1 MSIIRFYSSFATIC
15 PLKKLTNKK
24 HLAID
29 ADTLA
34 DQHKKQKK
42 ELVAKV
48 QSLKKSVNK
57 GDKKKKKLVDAE
69 IEKLEK
75 DFADKCALEIA
86 NLSQSVPKVV
96 ESEAELSQQV
106 EDHKPKMS
114 KAQKKREKK
123 EADEKQREKDIA
135 LQEIENLKGPAHI
148 ELTRIKEKLS
158 KMDLDMKEVCA
169 DGNCMFYAV
178 SDQLGQHLQVQ
189 KSFKELRELTSNYM
203 LQNPD
208 SFQPFL
214 CSEETGDP
222 LTETEYKFYCEKIAE
237 CVAPVW
243 GSMTELKALSE
254 ILSVPIQVVQAEG
267 SETLIESAND
277 NKKLIITYHRHMF
290 GSGEHYNSTC
300 TKKKD
305 NDF

>member
-1 MSIIRFYSSFATIC
+1 M
-15 PLKKLTNKK
+15 KKT
-24 HLAID
+24 
-29 ADTLA
+29 
-34 DQHKKQKK
+34 
-42 ELVAKV
+42 
-48 QSLKKSVNK
+48 VNK
-57 GDKKKKKLVDAE
+57 GDKKKKKLIDAE

-75 DFADKCALEIA
+75 DFADKCALEIS
-86 NLSQSVPKVV
+86 NLSAQKP
-96 ESEAELSQQV
+96 AELIV
-106 EDHKPKMS
+106 DELNKLDELKPKMS

-148 ELTRIKEKLS
+148 ELTKIKEKLL
-158 KMDLDMKEVCA
+158 KMNLEMKEVCA
-169 DGNCMFYAV
+169 DGNCMFYAI
-178 SDQLGQHLQVQ
+178 SDQLNQHLNIQ
-189 KSFKELRELTSNYM
+189 KPFKELRELTSNHM

-222 LTETEYKFYCEKIAE
+222 LTETEYKVYCEKITE

-267 SETLIESAND
+267 AETLIENSND
-277 NKKLIITYHRHMF
+277 NKKLVITYHRRMF

-300 TKKKD
+300 SKKKD